1 MFSNKKNSIKI
12 YSVDKVVYLIDNQGV
27 FNASEGVVLEP
38 VQTKEE
44 MKLKYTKLMGKN
56 QLKEIYFF
64 NSSLELLLDYFSSM
78 FRIIEAAGG
87 LVKNEKG
94 EWLFIFRNGK
104 WDLPKGKIEKG
115 EAVKTAA
122 VREVE
127 EECGISGL
135 SILKELP
142 STYHTYFLE
151 EKNILKRTY
160 WFEMLCK
167 DTSQLVP
174 QTEEGI
180 TDVKWIP
187 STHLKPVYD
196 NTFGSI
202 KEVLKEIRE

>member
-1 MFSNKKNSIKI
+1 MMFSNKKNSIKI
-12 YSVDKVVYLIDNQGV
+12 YSVDKVIYLIDNQDV
-27 FNASEGVVLEP
+27 FNVREGVVLES
-38 VQTKEE
+38 VQTAEE
-44 MKLKYTKLMGKN
+44 MKAKYNKLMNKN
-56 QLKEIYFF
+56 NVKEIYFF
-64 NSSLELLLDYFSSM
+64 NTKLTLLLDYFSSL

-122 VREVE
+122 IREVE
-127 EECGISGL
+127 EECGIGGL

-160 WFEMLCK
+160 WFEMLCT

-180 TDVKWIP
+180 TEVKWIA
-187 STHLKPVYD
+187 SAHLKPVYD
-196 NTFGSI
+196 KTYDSI
-202 KEVLKEIRE
+202 KEVLKEI